1 MKTGK
6 KVLLGVSG
14 AALLVA
20 GSIAGTLAY
29 LTATET
35 VTNTFT
41 MGKVAID
48 LTETDVDEN
57 GVPIPDAKP
66 VKKNEYR
73 LVPGKTYT
81 KDPTL
86 TVKAESEE
94 AYIRM
99 MLTIENWEA
108 MKQFVDGDHTKLF
121 DAISTDWV
129 ENDILSAENDKN
141 LIVEYRYKATV
152 TGDAEKDTVLD
163 PLFEELIIPGALDS
177 TALENLN
184 GFKIVVE
191 GHAIQATGFGSAND
205 AWVAFDAQNAT
216 TEASTE
222 ATE

>member
-29 LTATET
+29 LTASET

-57 GVPIPDAKP
+57 GVPIPDAEP
-66 VKKNEYR
+66 VKENEYR

-99 MLTIENWEA
+99 MLTIENWDA
-108 MKQFVDGDHTKLF
+108 MSEFVGGDHTKLF
-121 DAISTDWV
+121 DAISTDWKAGDS
-129 ENDILSAENDKN
+129 EETDGN
-141 LIVEYRYKATV
+141 LTVEYRYVTADTKDKDTV
-152 TGDAEKDTVLD
+152 TGGTTDTKLA
-163 PLFEELIIPGALDS
+163 PLFTELTIPGALDS
-177 TALENLN
+177 TALEKLD

-191 GHAIQATGFGSAND
+191 GHAIQATGFDTAD
-205 AWVAFDAQNAT
+205 AAWEAFDAQNAT
-216 TEASTE
+216 TEATE
-222 ATE
+222 